1 MQRCFCEAPTT
12 PGVAVTGGCAVLC
25 TQARTFNG
33 ALGVCDRD
41 TGNPGWHIAILNTP
55 ARRTEF
61 GQKLPMA
68 AAWIGLQKDTGIW
81 RWLNPSNEVQSST
94 GAPWASG
101 EPMFNND
108 HGVFDSTN
116 QSNVF
121 RTGTVT
127 ATEQFFCEYRP

>member
-1 MQRCFCEAPTT
+1 MTKY
-12 PGVAVTGGCAVLC
+12 
-25 TQARTFNG
+25 AR
-33 ALGVCDRD
+33 
-41 TGNPGWHIAILNTP
+41 
-55 ARRTEF
+55 
-61 GQKLPMA
+61 
-68 AAWIGLQKDTGIW
+68 
-81 RWLNPSNEVQSST
+81 PSGRVPNAKSST

-127 ATEQFFCEYRP
+127 ATKQFFCEYRP